1 MYSCNSTSL
10 HPYPMISITSTY
22 DLITLLISETIDD
35 QERSAAFQELVSR
48 PMTPQALSDG
58 RRAMRERMVPVSLSP
73 DTIDT
78 CGTGGSGKKTI
89 NTSTLAAFIVAVAGG
104 KVAKHGNRS
113 ASGNCGSFD
122 LLEHLGA
129 RINLSPKE
137 EKQVFDEL
145 GIVFLFAP
153 LHHPAMKFVGPLRKA
168 YGKKTL
174 FNYLGPLSNPAGVK
188 RQLIGNGNH
197 EAAMLFVQSLQQ
209 DGDRHALI
217 VTGDDGLDEVTV
229 TAPTT
234 IRTVRGDAILETR
247 FSPGQLSLP
256 LYAEKDIEGGTAA
269 ENAAIFLDLAKGQGD
284 DARKALILVN
294 AAHALLL
301 TNRFPSLAEAYA
313 TTKEILA
320 SGKVLALIERY
331 CRLTNSV
338 KS

>member
-1 MYSCNSTSL
+1 
-10 HPYPMISITSTY
+10 
-22 DLITLLISETIDD
+22 
-35 QERSAAFQELVSR
+35 
-48 PMTPQALSDG
+48 
-58 RRAMRERMVPVSLSP
+58 MVPVSLSP
-73 DTIDT
+73 DAIDT

-89 NTSTLAAFIVAVAGG
+89 NTSTLAAFIVAAMGG

-137 EKQVFDEL
+137 EKDVFDEL
-145 GIVFLFAP
+145 GIVFLLAP
-153 LHHPAMKFVGPLRKA
+153 LHHPAMRFVAPLRKA

-197 EAAMLFVQSLQQ
+197 EAALLFVQSLQQ
-209 DGDRHALI
+209 DGGDKYALI

-234 IRTVRGDAILETR
+234 VRTVQGDVISETR
-247 FSPGQLSLP
+247 FSPEQLSLP
-256 LYAEKDIEGGTAA
+256 FYAEKDIGGGAAA

-284 DARKALILVN
+284 DAKKTLVLVN

-301 TNRFPSLAEAYA
+301 TDRFPSLPEAYA
-313 TTKEILA
+313 TAKEILA

-331 CRLTNSV
+331 CRLTNDV

>member
-1 MYSCNSTSL
+1 MPPT
-10 HPYPMISITSTY
+10 TSTY
-22 DLITLLISETIDD
+22 DLISLLISETITDE
-35 QERSAAFQELVSR
+35 ERSSAFQTLVLQ
-48 PMTPQALSDG
+48 PITAQALSEA
-58 RRAMRERMVPVSLSP
+58 RSAMRERMVPVSLSA
-73 DTIDT
+73 DAIDT

-89 NTSTLAAFIVAVAGG
+89 NTSTLAAFIVAAAGG

-129 RINLSPKE
+129 KITLSPLE

-168 YGKKTL
+168 HGKKTI

-209 DGDRHALI
+209 DGDKHALI

-234 IRTVRGDAILETR
+234 VRTVKGHSVTETR
-247 FSPGQLSLP
+247 FSPVDLGLP
-256 LYAEKDIEGGTAA
+256 LFAENVIEGGTAA

-284 DARKALILVN
+284 DARKALVLVN

-301 TNRFPSLAEAYA
+301 TDRFPSITEAYGA
-313 TTKEILA
+313 AKETLA
-320 SGKVLALIERY
+320 SGKVRSLVERY
-331 CRLTNSV
+331 CRLTNSL
-338 KS
+338 KA

>member
-1 MYSCNSTSL
+1 MVFA
-10 HPYPMISITSTY
+10 TSTY
-22 DLITLLISETIDD
+22 DLITLLISETIDE
-35 QERSAAFQELVSR
+35 QERSAAFQKLVSQ
-48 PMTPQALSDG
+48 PITPQALSEA
-58 RRAMRERMVPVSLSP
+58 RRAMRERMIPVSLSK
-73 DTIDT
+73 DAIDT

-104 KVAKHGNRS
+104 KIAKHGNRS

-122 LLEHLGA
+122 LLEYLGA
-129 RINLSPKE
+129 RINLLPKE
-137 EKQVFDEL
+137 EKKVFDEL

-153 LHHPAMKFVGPLRKA
+153 LHHPAMRFVGPLRKA
-168 YGKKTL
+168 HGKKTL

-209 DGDRHALI
+209 DGDRHAMI
-217 VTGDDGLDEVTV
+217 VTGDDGLDEVSV

-234 IRTVRGDAILETR
+234 IRTVKEAEISETR
-247 FSPGQLSLP
+247 FSPEQLNLP
-256 LYAEKDIEGGTAA
+256 FYAEKDIEGGTAA

-284 DARKALILVN
+284 DARKALVLVN
-294 AAHALLL
+294 AAHALRL
-301 TNRFPSLAEAYA
+301 TDRFSSLAEAYA
-313 TTKEILA
+313 TAKEILA
-320 SGKVLALIERY
+320 SGKVLALIEQY